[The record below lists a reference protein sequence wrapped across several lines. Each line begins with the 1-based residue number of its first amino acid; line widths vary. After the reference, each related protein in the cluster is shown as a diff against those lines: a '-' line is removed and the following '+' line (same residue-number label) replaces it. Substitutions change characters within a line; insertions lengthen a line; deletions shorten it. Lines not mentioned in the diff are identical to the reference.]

1 MVSSFLVEKKKEN
14 CGSKLKQFS
23 VLVKDREITLEGK
36 GDQLM
41 YVFTKLHCLRSK
53 NFNKIVDH

>member
-41 YVFTKLHCLRSK
+41 
-53 NFNKIVDH
+53 